1 MTVTTTT
8 VTKDFEFI
16 EGALVHYGNG
26 EWLALCGTGW
36 LNMSND
42 PEQVTCPDCK
52 QALHEQEAA

>member
-52 QALHEQEAA
+52 QALHEQEAS